1 MTYFNIYS
9 SHRTGHASCNRN
21 QYTVYGIW
29 SIHSGVLNTTIK
41 SLEVTLQLNECME
54 SGPFNGGLLSSFSNK
69 NEFVDSYVMA
79 EDNLIKT
86 DSQGQHA
93 RACVCMFNGRST
105 KVYAL

>member
-1 MTYFNIYS
+1 MIDTFRCPKYDYQEFGS
-9 SHRTGHASCNRN
+9 DTATEWMH
-21 QYTVYGIW
+21 
-29 SIHSGVLNTTIK
+29 
-41 SLEVTLQLNECME
+41 
-54 SGPFNGGLLSSFSNK
+54 GGLLSSISNK

-93 RACVCMFNGRST
+93 RACVCMFNGSST